1 MNVTQVL
8 ESTLSPDAAARS
20 HAEQQLAHAAEVD
33 FAQYL
38 VTLGQE
44 LANEDSAS
52 HIRTA
57 AGIALKNAFTYR
69 DLAKLQEVQTKWLQQ
84 ITPEIKAQVKE
95 LGLKTLNSKDGRAG
109 QSAAQFIV
117 SIAAIELPRN
127 EWPELMNIL
136 VQNVASGSD
145 QLKQASLVTI
155 GFICESQDAEL
166 RESLAAHSNAILT
179 AVVQGARRE
188 EQNMDIRFA
197 AIKALSDSVDFVRSN
212 MENEGERNYIMQV
225 VCEATQ
231 ADDLRVQAGA
241 FGCLN
246 RIMGAY
252 YDKMRFYM
260 EKALF
265 GLSIMGMKSEEED
278 VAKLAIEFWCTVCEE
293 EYAIEDD
300 NAAAQAEGLPEVRPF
315 FGFARVACREV
326 VPVLLQAMCRQDEDA
341 TDDEYN
347 VSRAAYQAL
356 QLYAQCVQG
365 DVIQPVLTFV
375 EENIRNEDWRHRD
388 AAVAAFGA
396 IMDGPDPKVLEP
408 LIKQA
413 LPVLV
418 GMMQDSSIQV
428 RDSVAYALGRVCDFC
443 SETLDPDVHLQP
455 LITCLFNGLASSP
468 KIASSCCW
476 ALMNVADRFAGDIG
490 AQTNPLSKHFED
502 SVKSLLA
509 LTERQD
515 ADNQLRTAG
524 YEVLNSF
531 VTNAAN
537 DSLPLVGN
545 LSDVMLQRLEH
556 TIPMQQQVV
565 SVEDRITLEEMQTSI
580 TSVVLAVVQRLET
593 EIKPQADRI
602 MQVLLQILATVPPK
616 SSVPDVVFATIGAI
630 AGALEDDFIKYMD
643 NFAPFL
649 YKALENQEE
658 PGLCSM
664 AIGLV
669 SDISRALNERVQ
681 PYCDGFMN
689 ALLTILR
696 SSTNV
701 LKPAI
706 LETFGDIAQAIGTQF
721 DTYLNVVA
729 QVLHQASVVTAS
741 NDVTPEMQEYIV
753 SLREG
758 IMDAWGGILLSYKGK
773 PQVSQLHPF
782 VDHIFQLLHTISQD
796 FNRSEGLMRATMGVI
811 GDLAD
816 AFPNGE
822 FAAYFRNDWVTSLV
836 RETRTNRE
844 FGSRT
849 IDTARWTRE
858 QVKRQIT
865 MSTAAAMACSF
876 PRPRP

>member
-8 ESTLSPDAAARS
+8 EGTLSPDATTRTN
-20 HAEQQLAHAAEVD
+20 AEQQLLHAAEVD
-33 FAQYL
+33 FAGYL
-38 VTLGQE
+38 TTLGQE
-44 LANEDSAS
+44 LANESAGP

-57 AGIALKNAFTYR
+57 AGLALKNAFTFR
-69 DLAKLQEVQTKWLQQ
+69 DLAKLREVQERW
-84 ITPEIKAQVKE
+84 ISGISPDVKAQVKE
-95 LGLKTLNSKDGRAG
+95 LALKTLASKDARAG

-127 EWPELMNIL
+127 EWPELMNHL
-136 VQNVASGSD
+136 VQSVATGTD
-145 QLKQASLVTI
+145 QLKQASLITI
-155 GFICESQDAEL
+155 GFICESQDPEL

-188 EQNMDIRFA
+188 EPNMDIRNA

-246 RIMGAY
+246 RIMGSY

-293 EYAIEDD
+293 EIAIEDD
-300 NAAAQAEGLPEVRPF
+300 NAAAQAEGATEIRPF
-315 FGFARVACREV
+315 FNFARVACREV
-326 VPVLLQAMCRQDEDA
+326 VPVLLQCMCKQDEDA
-341 TDDEYN
+341 TEDEYN
-347 VSRAAYQAL
+347 ISRAAYQAL

-365 DVIQPVLTFV
+365 DIIQPVLTFV

-396 IMDGPDPKVLEP
+396 IMDGPDPKILEP

-413 LPVLV
+413 LSVLIS
-418 GMMQDSSIQV
+418 MMEDSSIQV
-428 RDSVAYALGRVCDFC
+428 RDSTAYALGRVCDFC

-476 ALMNVADRFAGDIG
+476 ALMNVADRFAGDVG
-490 AQTNPLSKHFED
+490 AHTNPLSKHFQD
-502 SVKSLLA
+502 SVKSLLT

-537 DSLPLVGN
+537 DSLPLVAT
-545 LSDVMLQRLEH
+545 LSDVMIQRLEQ
-556 TIPMQQQVV
+556 TVPMQQQVV
-565 SVEDRITLEEMQTSI
+565 SVEDRITLEEMQTSL
-580 TSVVLAVVQRLET
+580 TSVLLAIVQRLET

-602 MQVLLQILATVPPK
+602 MHVMLQVLSTVPPK
-616 SSVPDVVFATIGAI
+616 SSVPDVVFATVGAI
-630 AGALEDDFIKYMD
+630 ASALEEEFAKYMD
-643 NFAPFL
+643 SFTPFL
-649 YKALENQEE
+649 YNALGNQEE
-658 PGLCSM
+658 PALCSM

-669 SDISRALNERVQ
+669 SDIARALNEKVQ
-681 PYCDGFMN
+681 PYCDAFMN
-689 ALLTILR
+689 YLLNNLR
-696 SSTNV
+696 SATNQ

-721 DTYLNVVA
+721 DVYLPVVA
-729 QVLHQASVVTAS
+729 QVLQQASAVTAS
-741 NDVTPEMQEYIV
+741 TDVSMEMFDYIV

-758 IMDAWGGILLSYKGK
+758 IMDAWGGILLTYKGK
-773 PQVSQLHPF
+773 PQAAQLQPY
-782 VDHIFQLLHTISQD
+782 VESIFQLLHIISQD
-796 FNRSEGLMRATMGVI
+796 MSRSEGLMRASMGVL

-816 AFPNGE
+816 TFPNGE
-822 FAAYFRNDWVTSLV
+822 FASFFRNEWVTALV
-836 RETRTNRE
+836 RETRNNRE
-844 FGSRT
+844 YSPRT

-858 QVKRQIT
+858 QVKRQVNL
-865 MSTAAAMACSF
+865 STAAAMA
-876 PRPRP
+876 

>member
-8 ESTLSPDAAARS
+8 ESTLSPDATTRTN
-20 HAEQQLAHAAEVD
+20 AEQQLLHAAEVD
-33 FAQYL
+33 FAGYL

-44 LANEDSAS
+44 LANENTAS

-57 AGIALKNAFTYR
+57 AGLALKNAFTFR
-69 DLAKLQEVQTKWLQQ
+69 DAAKLREVQGKWQQQ
-84 ITPEIKAQVKE
+84 ISPEIKAQVKE
-95 LGLKTLNSKDGRAG
+95 LALKTLDSKDSRAG

-127 EWPELMNIL
+127 EWPELMNVL
-136 VQNVASGSD
+136 VQNVATGSN

-155 GFICESQDAEL
+155 GFICESQDADL
-166 RESLAAHSNAILT
+166 RESLIAHSNAILT

-188 EQNMDIRFA
+188 ETNMDIRYA

-212 MENEGERNYIMQV
+212 MDNEGERNYIMQV

-246 RIMGAY
+246 RIMAAY
-252 YDKMRFYM
+252 YEKMRFYM

-278 VAKLAIEFWCTVCEE
+278 VAKLAIEFWCSVCEE
-293 EYAIEDD
+293 EIAIEDD
-300 NAAAQAEGLPEVRPF
+300 NAAAQAEGIPEVRPF

-365 DVIQPVLTFV
+365 DVIQPVLSFV
-375 EENIRNEDWRHRD
+375 EENIRNEDWRRRD

-408 LIKQA
+408 LVKQA
-413 LPVLV
+413 LGVLV
-418 GMMQDSSIQV
+418 GMMEDSSIQV
-428 RDSVAYALGRVCDFC
+428 RDSAAYALGRVCDFC

-455 LITCLFNGLASSP
+455 LISCLFNGLASTP

-476 ALMNVADRFAGDIG
+476 ALMNVADRFAGDVG
-490 AQTNPLSKHFED
+490 AQTNPLSKHFEE
-502 SVKSLLA
+502 SVKSLLT

-537 DSLPLVGN
+537 DSLPMVAN
-545 LSDVMLQRLEH
+545 LSDVVLQRLEH

-565 SVEDRITLEEMQTSI
+565 SVEDRITLEEVQTSL
-580 TSVVLAVVQRLET
+580 TSVLLAIVQRLET

-602 MQVLLQILATVPPK
+602 MHAMLQVLQTVPPK
-616 SSVPDVVFATIGAI
+616 SSVPDVVFATVGAI
-630 AGALEDDFIKYMD
+630 ASALEDEFAKYMEP
-643 NFAPFL
+643 FSPFL
-649 YKALENQEE
+649 YNALGNQEE
-658 PGLCSM
+658 PGLCAM

-669 SDISRALNERVQ
+669 SDISRALNEKVQ
-681 PYCDGFMN
+681 PYCDTFMN
-689 ALLTILR
+689 CLLSTLR
-696 SSTNV
+696 SSTNQ

-706 LETFGDIAQAIGTQF
+706 LETFGDIAQAIGTHF
-721 DTYLNVVA
+721 DTYLPVVA
-729 QVLHQASVVTAS
+729 QVLQQASTVTAS
-741 NDVTPEMQEYIV
+741 ADVNIEMLDYIV

-758 IMDAWGGILLSYKGK
+758 IMDAWGGIVLSYKGK
-773 PQVSQLHPF
+773 AQVTQLQPY
-782 VDHIFQLLHTISQD
+782 VESIFQLLNLISQD
-796 FNRSEGLMRATMGVI
+796 PNRSEGLMRAAMGVL
-811 GDLAD
+811 GDIAE

-822 FAAYFRNDWVTSLV
+822 FAAFFRNDWVTQLV
-836 RETRTNRE
+836 RETRNNRE
-844 FGSRT
+844 FGPT
-849 IDTARWTRE
+849 TVETARWARE
-858 QVKRQIT
+858 QVKRQVT
-865 MSTAAAMACSF
+865 LSTAAAMA
-876 PRPRP
+876 

>member
-8 ESTLSPDAAARS
+8 ENTLSPDATTRTN
-20 HAEQQLAHAAEVD
+20 AEQQLVHAADVD

-38 VTLGQE
+38 ITLGQE
-44 LANEDSAS
+44 LANEETAS

-57 AGIALKNAFTYR
+57 AGLALKNAFTFR
-69 DLAKLQEVQTKWLQQ
+69 DPAKLREVQTKWLQQ
-84 ITPEIKAQVKE
+84 IASEIKTQVKD
-95 LGLKTLNSKDGRAG
+95 LALKTLSSPDGRAG

-117 SIAAIELPRN
+117 SVAAIELPRN
-127 EWPELMNIL
+127 EWPELMNTL

-145 QLKQASLVTI
+145 KLKQASLVTI
-155 GFICESQDAEL
+155 GFICESQDGDL
-166 RESLAAHSNAILT
+166 RESLGAHSNAILT

-188 EQNMDIRFA
+188 ETNQDIRFA

-231 ADDLRVQAGA
+231 AEDLRIQAGA

-252 YDKMRFYM
+252 YEKMRFYM

-278 VAKLAIEFWCTVCEE
+278 VSKLAVEFWCTVCEE
-293 EYAIEDD
+293 EIAIEDD
-300 NAAAQAEGLPEVRPF
+300 NAAAQAEGVTEVRPF
-315 FGFARVACREV
+315 YGFARVACREV
-326 VPVLLQAMCRQDEDA
+326 VPVLLQSMCRQDEDA
-341 TDDEYN
+341 GDDEYN
-347 VSRAAYQAL
+347 AARAAYQAL

-365 DVIQPVLTFV
+365 DVIAPVLAFV
-375 EENIRNEDWRHRD
+375 EENIRHEDWRNRD

-413 LPVLV
+413 LAVLV
-418 GMMQDSSIQV
+418 GMMEDSSIQV
-428 RDSVAYALGRVCDFC
+428 RDSAAYALGRVCDFC

-455 LITCLFNGLASSP
+455 LISCLFNGLASTP

-509 LTERQD
+509 QD

-537 DSLPLVGN
+537 DSLQMVGG
-545 LSDVMLQRLEH
+545 LSDVIIQRLEH

-565 SVEDRITLEEMQTSI
+565 SVEDRITLEEMQTSL
-580 TSVVLAVVQRLET
+580 TSVLLAIVQRLET
-593 EIKPQADRI
+593 DVKPQADRI
-602 MQVLLQILATVPPK
+602 MHVMLQVLTTVPAK
-616 SSVPDVVFATIGAI
+616 SSVPDVVFATVGAI
-630 AGALEDDFIKYMD
+630 ASALEEDFVKYMES
-643 NFAPFL
+643 FTPFL
-649 YKALENQEE
+649 YNALGNQEE

-669 SDISRALNERVQ
+669 SDIARALNEKVQ
-681 PYCDGFMN
+681 PFCDTFMN
-689 ALLTILR
+689 YLLNNLR
-696 SSTNV
+696 SSTNQ

-706 LETFGDIAQAIGTQF
+706 LETFGDIAQAIGAQF
-721 DTYLNVVA
+721 DTYLPVVA
-729 QVLHQASVVTAS
+729 QVLQQASIVTAS
-741 NDVTPEMQEYIV
+741 SDVNLEMFDYIV

-773 PQVSQLHPF
+773 PQVTQLQPF
-782 VDHIFQLLHTISQD
+782 VESIFQLLHLISQD
-796 FNRSEGLMRATMGVI
+796 GTRSEGLMRSAMGVL

-822 FAAYFRNDWVTSLV
+822 FAAFFSNDWVTSLV
-836 RETRTNRE
+836 RDTRSNRD
-844 FGSRT
+844 FSPRT

-865 MSTAAAMACSF
+865 MSTAAAMA
-876 PRPRP
+876 

>member
-8 ESTLSPDAAARS
+8 ESTISPDAATRTN
-20 HAEQQLAHAAEVD
+20 AEQQLLHAADVD
-33 FAQYL
+33 FAGYL

-44 LANEDSAS
+44 LANEDTAS

-57 AGIALKNAFTYR
+57 AGLALKNAFTFR
-69 DLAKLQEVQTKWLQQ
+69 DREKLNEVQQKWRQQ

-95 LGLKTLNSKDGRAG
+95 LALKTLSSKDGRAG

-117 SIAAIELPRN
+117 SVAAIELPQN
-127 EWPELMNIL
+127 EWPDLMQIL

-145 QLKQASLVTI
+145 QMKQASLITI
-155 GFICESQDAEL
+155 GFICESQDLEL
-166 RESLAAHSNAILT
+166 RESLVTHSNAILT

-188 EQNMDIRFA
+188 EQNMNIRYA

-252 YDKMRFYM
+252 YDKMSFYM

-293 EYAIEDD
+293 EIAIEDD
-300 NAAAQAEGLPEVRPF
+300 NAAAQAEGLTDVRPMY
-315 FGFARVACREV
+315 GFARIACREV
-326 VPVLLQAMCRQDEDA
+326 VPVLLQSMCKQDEDA

-347 VSRAAYQAL
+347 VSRASYQAL
-356 QLYAQCVQG
+356 QLYAQSVQG
-365 DVIQPVLTFV
+365 DVIQPVLAFV
-375 EENIRNEDWRHRD
+375 EENIRHEDWRRRD

-408 LIKQA
+408 LVKQA
-413 LPVLV
+413 LRVLV
-418 GMMQDSSIQV
+418 SMMEDSSIQV
-428 RDSVAYALGRVCDFC
+428 RDSAAYALGRVCDFC

-455 LITCLFNGLASSP
+455 LISCLFNGLASSP

-476 ALMNVADRFAGDIG
+476 ALMNVADRFAGDVG
-490 AQTNPLSKHFED
+490 AQTNPISKYFEE
-502 SVKSLLA
+502 SVKSLLT

-537 DSLPLVGN
+537 DSLPIVAN
-545 LSDVMLQRLEH
+545 LSDVVLQRLEH

-565 SVEDRITLEEMQTSI
+565 SVEDRITLEEMQTGI
-580 TSVVLAVVQRLET
+580 TSVVLSIVQRLET

-602 MQVLLQILATVPPK
+602 MHTLLQVLSTVPPK
-616 SSVPDVVFATIGAI
+616 SSVPDVVFATVGAI
-630 AGALEDDFIKYMD
+630 AGALEEDFEKYMEP
-643 NFAPFL
+643 FSPFL
-649 YKALENQEE
+649 YNALGNQEE

-669 SDISRALNERVQ
+669 SDISRALNEKVL
-681 PYCDGFMN
+681 PYCDTFMN
-689 ALLTILR
+689 HLMNSL
-696 SSTNV
+696 SSATNQ

-706 LETFGDIAQAIGTQF
+706 LETFGDIAQAIGEQF
-721 DTYLNVVA
+721 DKYLTVVG
-729 QVLHQASVVTAS
+729 QVLKQASLVTAS
-741 NDVTPEMQEYIV
+741 TDVTIEMLDYII

-758 IMDAWGGILLSYKGK
+758 IMDAWGGILLAYKGT
-773 PQVSQLHPF
+773 PQVKALEEFIQP
-782 VDHIFQLLHTISQD
+782 IFELLRIISQD
-796 FNRSEGLMRATMGVI
+796 PSSRSEGLMRSAMGVL

-816 AFPNGE
+816 AYPDGSI
-822 FAAYFRNDWVTSLV
+822 APYFRNEWVANLV

-844 FGSRT
+844 YGPRT
-849 IDTARWTRE
+849 IDTARWARE
-858 QVKRQIT
+858 QVKNQINMQGGG
-865 MSTAAAMACSF
+865 MS
-876 PRPRP
+876 

>member
-8 ESTLSPDAAARS
+8 ESTLSPDAATRS

-476 ALMNVADRFAGDIG
+476 ALMNVADRFAGDYG

-602 MQVLLQILATVPPK
+602 MQVMLQILATVPPK

-689 ALLTILR
+689 SLLTILR

-865 MSTAAAMACSF
+865 MSTAAAMA
-876 PRPRP
+876 

>member
-8 ESTLSPDAAARS
+8 EGTISPDAATRTN
-20 HAEQQLAHAAEVD
+20 AEQQLVHAAEVD
-33 FAQYL
+33 FAGYL

-44 LANEDSAS
+44 LANENTAS

-57 AGIALKNAFTYR
+57 AGLALKNAFTFR
-69 DLAKLQEVQTKWLQQ
+69 DREKLQEVQGKWLQQ
-84 ITPEIKAQVKE
+84 ITPETKTQVKD
-95 LGLKTLNSKDGRAG
+95 LALKTLASKDGRAG

-127 EWPELMNIL
+127 EWPDLMNVL
-136 VQNVASGSD
+136 VQNVASGTD

-155 GFICESQDAEL
+155 GFICESQELEL
-166 RESLAAHSNAILT
+166 RDSLTAHSNAILT

-188 EQNMDIRFA
+188 EQNMDIRYA

-252 YDKMRFYM
+252 YDKMSFYM

-265 GLSIMGMKSEEED
+265 GLSVMGMKSEEED

-293 EYAIEDD
+293 EIAIEDD
-300 NAAAQAEGLPEVRPF
+300 NAAAQAEGLTDVRPM
-315 FGFARVACREV
+315 FGFARIACREV
-326 VPVLLQAMCRQDEDA
+326 VPVLLQSMCRQDEDA
-341 TDDEYN
+341 GDDEYN

-356 QLYAQCVQG
+356 QLYAQSVQA
-365 DVIQPVLTFV
+365 DVIQPVLAFV
-375 EENIRNEDWRHRD
+375 EENIRHEDWRRRD

-413 LPVLV
+413 LRVLV
-418 GMMQDSSIQV
+418 SMMEDSSIQV
-428 RDSVAYALGRVCDFC
+428 RDSAAYALGRVCDFC

-455 LITCLFNGLASSP
+455 LISCLFNGLASSP

-476 ALMNVADRFAGDIG
+476 ALMNVADRFAGDVG
-490 AQTNPLSKHFED
+490 AQTNPLSKYFEE
-502 SVKSLLA
+502 SVKSLLT

-537 DSLPLVGN
+537 DNLPMVAN

-580 TSVVLAVVQRLET
+580 TSVILVRLRFPENTCSLLTAQAIVQRLET
-593 EIKPQADRI
+593 EINPQADRI
-602 MQVLLQILATVPPK
+602 MHIMLQVLSTVPPK
-616 SSVPDVVFATIGAI
+616 SSVPDVVFATVGAI
-630 AGALEDDFIKYMD
+630 AGALDEEFAKYMEP
-643 NFAPFL
+643 FSPFL
-649 YKALENQEE
+649 YNALGNQEE

-669 SDISRALNERVQ
+669 SDISRALNDKVQ
-681 PYCDGFMN
+681 PYCDTFMN
-689 ALLTILR
+689 YLMNNLT
-696 SSTNV
+696 SATNQ

-706 LETFGDIAQAIGTQF
+706 LETFGDIAQAIGIQF
-721 DTYLNVVA
+721 DKYLNVVG
-729 QVLHQASVVTAS
+729 QVLKQASLVTAS
-741 NDVTPEMQEYIV
+741 SDVTIEMLDYIL

-758 IMDAWGGILLSYKGK
+758 IMDAWGGILLAYKGK
-773 PQVSQLHPF
+773 PQAVKSLQEF
-782 VDHIFQLLHTISQD
+782 VKPIFELLNIIAQD
-796 FNRSEGLMRATMGVI
+796 PTCRSEGLMRSAMGVL

-816 AFPNGE
+816 GFPDGSI
-822 FAAYFRNDWVTSLV
+822 AQYFRNDWVTSLCA
-836 RETRTNRE
+836 RQGRTGNTALALSIPL
-844 FGSRT
+844 GGPVSR
-849 IDTARWTRE
+849 
-858 QVKRQIT
+858 
-865 MSTAAAMACSF
+865 
-876 PRPRP
+876 

>member
-8 ESTLSPDAAARS
+8 ENTLSPDATTRTN
-20 HAEQQLAHAAEVD
+20 AEQQLLHAAEVD

-38 VTLGQE
+38 ITLGQE

-57 AGIALKNAFTYR
+57 AGIALKNAFTFR
-69 DLAKLQEVQTKWLQQ
+69 DVAKLREVQNKWLQQ
-84 ITPEIKAQVKE
+84 ISPEIKTQVKE

-145 QLKQASLVTI
+145 QLKQASLITI

-188 EQNMDIRFA
+188 EPNMDIRFA

-231 ADDLRVQAGA
+231 ADDLRIQAGA

-252 YDKMRFYM
+252 YEKMRFYM

-293 EYAIEDD
+293 EIAIEDD
-300 NAAAQAEGLPEVRPF
+300 NVAAQADGIADIRPF

-326 VPVLLQAMCRQDEDA
+326 VPVLLQSMCRQDEDA
-341 TDDEYN
+341 TEEEYN

-365 DVIQPVLTFV
+365 DVIAPVLAFV
-375 EENIRNEDWRHRD
+375 EENIRSEDWRHRD

-396 IMDGPDPKVLEP
+396 IMDGPDLKILEP

-413 LPVLV
+413 LGVLI
-418 GMMQDSSIQV
+418 GMMEDSSIQV
-428 RDSVAYALGRVCDFC
+428 RDSAAYALGRVCDFC

-455 LITCLFNGLASSP
+455 LISCLFNGLASTP

-537 DSLPLVGN
+537 DSLPMVAT
-545 LSDVMLQRLEH
+545 LSDVIIKRLEH

-565 SVEDRITLEEMQTSI
+565 SVEDRITLEEMQTSL
-580 TSVVLAVVQRLET
+580 TSVL
-593 EIKPQADRI
+593 
-602 MQVLLQILATVPPK
+602 
-616 SSVPDVVFATIGAI
+616 
-630 AGALEDDFIKYMD
+630 
-643 NFAPFL
+643 
-649 YKALENQEE
+649 
-658 PGLCSM
+658 
-664 AIGLV
+664 LV
-669 SDISRALNERVQ
+669 SPHPSHQVHENSADCL
-681 PYCDGFMN
+681 
-689 ALLTILR
+689 
-696 SSTNV
+696 
-701 LKPAI
+701 
-706 LETFGDIAQAIGTQF
+706 GDCA
-721 DTYLNVVA
+721 
-729 QVLHQASVVTAS
+729 
-741 NDVTPEMQEYIV
+741 TP
-753 SLREG
+753 R
-758 IMDAWGGILLSYKGK
+758 D
-773 PQVSQLHPF
+773 
-782 VDHIFQLLHTISQD
+782 
-796 FNRSEGLMRATMGVI
+796 RR
-811 GDLAD
+811 
-816 AFPNGE
+816 
-822 FAAYFRNDWVTSLV
+822 
-836 RETRTNRE
+836 
-844 FGSRT
+844 
-849 IDTARWTRE
+849 
-858 QVKRQIT
+858 
-865 MSTAAAMACSF
+865 
-876 PRPRP
+876 

>member
-8 ESTLSPDAAARS
+8 ENTLSPDATTRTN
-20 HAEQQLAHAAEVD
+20 AEQQLLHAAEVD

-38 VTLGQE
+38 ITLGQE
-44 LANEDSAS
+44 LANEESAS

-57 AGIALKNAFTYR
+57 AGIALKNAFTFR
-69 DLAKLQEVQTKWLQQ
+69 DVAKLREVQNKWLQQ
-84 ITPEIKAQVKE
+84 ISPEIKTQVKD

-145 QLKQASLVTI
+145 QLKQASLITI

-188 EQNMDIRFA
+188 EPNMDIRFA

-231 ADDLRVQAGA
+231 ADDLRIQAGA

-252 YDKMRFYM
+252 YEKMRFYM

-293 EYAIEDD
+293 EIAIEDD
-300 NAAAQAEGLPEVRPF
+300 NAAAQADGIADIRPF

-326 VPVLLQAMCRQDEDA
+326 VPVLLQSMCRQDEDA
-341 TDDEYN
+341 TEEEYN

-365 DVIQPVLTFV
+365 DVIAPVLAFV
-375 EENIRNEDWRHRD
+375 EENIRSEDWRHRD

-396 IMDGPDPKVLEP
+396 IMDGPDPKILEP

-413 LPVLV
+413 LGVLV
-418 GMMQDSSIQV
+418 GMMEDSSIQV
-428 RDSVAYALGRVCDFC
+428 RDSAAYALGRVCDFC

-455 LITCLFNGLASSP
+455 LISCLFNGLASTP

-537 DSLPLVGN
+537 DSLPMVAT
-545 LSDVMLQRLEH
+545 LSDVIIKRLEH

-565 SVEDRITLEEMQTSI
+565 SVEDRITLEEMQTSL
-580 TSVVLAVVQRLET
+580 TSVLLAIVQRLET
-593 EIKPQADRI
+593 DVRPQADRI
-602 MQVLLQILATVPPK
+602 MYVMLEVLNTVPPK

-630 AGALEDDFIKYMD
+630 ANALEEEFDKYMTS
-643 NFAPFL
+643 FTPFL
-649 YKALENQEE
+649 YNALGNQEE

-669 SDISRALNERVQ
+669 SDIARALNEKVQ
-681 PYCDGFMN
+681 PYCDTFMN
-689 ALLTILR
+689 YLLTNLR
-696 SSTNV
+696 SSTNQ

-721 DTYLNVVA
+721 DTYLPVVA
-729 QVLHQASVVTAS
+729 QVLQQASIVTAS
-741 NDVTPEMQEYIV
+741 ADVTVEMIDYIV

-758 IMDAWGGILLSYKGK
+758 IMDAWGGILLTYKGK
-773 PQVSQLHPF
+773 PQVAQLQPY
-782 VDHIFQLLHTISQD
+782 VESIFQLLHLISQD
-796 FNRSEGLMRATMGVI
+796 LARSSEGLMRSSMGVL
-811 GDLAD
+811 GDLAE

-822 FAAYFRNDWVTSLV
+822 FAAFFRNDWVTALV
-836 RETRTNRE
+836 RDTRQNRD
-844 FGSRT
+844 FSPRT

-858 QVKRQIT
+858 QVKRQINL
-865 MSTAAAMACSF
+865 STAAAMA
-876 PRPRP
+876 